1 MLGTTC
7 VFQQGYVVNYPWLS
21 RHLILPWLRN
31 SLQWPRLSWHYTHL
45 KSYWREEQS
54 RSHKTVVPHW
64 LYSDCWKTFLKSQRA
79 YLVTV
84 NRHTLQRGSTYFLL
98 SGSSQFRWQPS
109 LHACASGLLL
119 SALRRFMESWNR
131 SDGKLPNWSNCTDRR
146 ASSSCKGKSWKG
158 ALHKRKGLF
167 IFLWCVMGVKKGE
180 RV

>member
-1 MLGTTC
+1 MRICGEL
-7 VFQQGYVVNYPWLS
+7 P
-21 RHLILPWLRN
+21 LIEQAFDIALANELLTMTQDILT
-31 SLQWPRLSWHYTHL
+31 LQKHS
-45 KSYWREEQS
+45 KSYWLVEQS
-54 RSHKTVVPHW
+54 RNLTTIVPHW
-64 LYSDCWKTFLKSQRA
+64 LHSDLQWLGLFYSCWKTFLKSQWA

-84 NRHTLQRGSTYFLL
+84 NRQGNRTYFLL